1 MSVPIYD
8 GKRYVSIFKAM
19 ESSFADLTGKAV
31 LFMLTKSTCL
41 DRHCYSN
48 AC

>member
-19 ESSFADLTGKAV
+19 ESSFADLTGKA
-31 LFMLTKSTCL
+31 LFVLTKSTCL
-41 DRHCYSN
+41 GRHYYSY
-48 AC
+48 AH